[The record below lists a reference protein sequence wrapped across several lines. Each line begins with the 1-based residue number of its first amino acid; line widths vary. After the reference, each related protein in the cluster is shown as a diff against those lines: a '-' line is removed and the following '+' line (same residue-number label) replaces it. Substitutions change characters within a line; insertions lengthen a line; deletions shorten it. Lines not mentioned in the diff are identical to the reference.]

1 MATQDRVQKRA
12 EEPPAENGGAQASI
26 AERSKTL
33 KAEID
38 SLADAIDDILEEN
51 AEEFVQ
57 QYVQRGGE

>member
-1 MATQDRVQKRA
+1 VTTQDRVQKRA
-12 EEPPAENGGAQASI
+12 EEPPSENGGARASI

-38 SLADAIDDILEEN
+38 SLTDAIDDILEEN